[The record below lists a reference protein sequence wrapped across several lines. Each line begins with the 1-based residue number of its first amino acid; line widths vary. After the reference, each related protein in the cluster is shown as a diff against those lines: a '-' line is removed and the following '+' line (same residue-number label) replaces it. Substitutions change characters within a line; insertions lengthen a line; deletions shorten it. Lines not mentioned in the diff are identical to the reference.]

1 MKSASMRVSGWGL
14 ALALAAFGCLDPT
27 PDDGAACPGGRC
39 PDAVTGDVNAPDA
52 ADTADAVSPDVA
64 GHCPPAAPNAAED
77 SCAGDARCEYGTES
91 CCGQTYPSLVCTC
104 ADGRWA
110 CHSTD
115 ACFKPACPDVVADPG
130 AADLPGT
137 DVGPD
142 PCPQDYHAADQTPCA
157 QEGRRCGS
165 DCADSCNWCNFLLC
179 EDGKWIWFEVEPD
192 PDCAD
197 DGGQPPADAVPD
209 VAAAPPF
216 RVSDCG
222 GFAAGTK
229 GAVDYCAQGVLEW
242 RREGDVLV
250 VTERRVLLN
259 CCGDRAATV
268 TREGDT
274 WVLAETDAPE
284 GGDGRCRC
292 MCVFDFEVTV
302 PAFPDGVAP
311 FRIVRWI
318 TDSGDGPV
326 TTWEG
331 DLIVGDTPGAIMVD
345 PEPVG
350 YGCATE

>member
-1 MKSASMRVSGWGL
+1 MKTASLRLSGWGL
-14 ALALAAFGCLDPT
+14 ALALATAGCFDPM

-52 ADTADAVSPDVA
+52 ADTADAA
-64 GHCPPAAPNAAED
+64 
-77 SCAGDARCEYGTES
+77 
-91 CCGQTYPSLVCTC
+91 L
-104 ADGRWA
+104 
-110 CHSTD
+110 
-115 ACFKPACPDVVADPG
+115 PDVVADPG
-130 AADLPGT
+130 ATDVPGT
-137 DVGPD
+137 DIDPD
-142 PCPQDYHAADQTPCA
+142 PCPQDFHAADQTPCT

-179 EDGKWIWFEVEPD
+179 EGGKWIWFEVEPD

-197 DGGQPPADAVPD
+197 NGGNPPADAVPD
-209 VAAAPPF
+209 VAAAPAF

-222 GFAAGTK
+222 GFAAGAK
-229 GAVDYCAQGVLEW
+229 GTGDYCAQGLLEW
-242 RREGDVLV
+242 RREGDALV
-250 VTERRVLLN
+250 VTERRGLLN
-259 CCGDRAATV
+259 CCGERAATV
-268 TREGDT
+268 TREGGT

-331 DLIVGDTPGAIMVD
+331 DILVGDAPGSVVVD